1 MLAVIGD
8 QWIEILKRRLDKEE
22 NDYVRIEIQ
31 AALKREIP
39 VVPILVG
46 EASVPLKMKLPP
58 ELSELAYKNAAEVR
72 AGRDFQTHL
81 RRLIKELD
89 RLIAELRAE
98 KEKKKRVAKEE
109 QIQKAD
115 EAQKRKRGSR
125 DKEKSRSN
133 EASQG
138 TGGAEAQF

>member
-1 MLAVIGD
+1 MAKIFISYRREDSAYPAQQIYKDLSDHFGSESITFDIDTIPVGMDFRKYIYKKVSECDILLAVIGD

-58 ELSELAYKNAAEVR
+58 ELSELAYKNAAR
-72 AGRDFQTHL
+72 C
-81 RRLIKELD
+81 ELAA
-89 RLIAELRAE
+89 I
-98 KEKKKRVAKEE
+98 
-109 QIQKAD
+109 
-115 EAQKRKRGSR
+115 SR
-125 DKEKSRSN
+125 P
-133 EASQG
+133 
-138 TGGAEAQF
+138 T